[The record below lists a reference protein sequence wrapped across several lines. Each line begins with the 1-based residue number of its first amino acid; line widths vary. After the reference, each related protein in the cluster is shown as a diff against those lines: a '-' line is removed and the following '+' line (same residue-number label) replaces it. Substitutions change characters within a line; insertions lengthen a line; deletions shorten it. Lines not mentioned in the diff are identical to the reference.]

1 MPYPELSR
9 SGRRATFLL
18 LAITLAPLSASAQT
32 PAQSS
37 PRLTLPTVIVTA
49 QKEPADVQTTPVS
62 VTAVTAEMIEE
73 SGVRTISEAGVF
85 APNAWFTDFS
95 ARKLSN
101 ARFRGIGASPAN
113 PSVTTYIDGV
123 PQLNA
128 NSSNI
133 ELMDVGQIEF
143 VRGPQSPLYGRNAL
157 GGVIN
162 VTSQRPSM
170 DRWTGSVVAPFG
182 NVNAREVRGSIS
194 GPVAESMA
202 VSLALGRQARDGF
215 AINQVT
221 GNDVDSRS
229 ATFGKAQFFWTP
241 ASNWEARVI
250 VSGEQNRDGD
260 YLLTDLSEA
269 RNNPFQVNRD
279 FEGFTDRDILS
290 TAVHVRGEGE
300 RLAFTSSTGF
310 VSWETEDATDLD
322 YSPLPLATRTN
333 AEDSFQ
339 FTQEV
344 RVASP
349 AGAPVQLSDTLSLA
363 WQSGA
368 FFFTQDYT
376 QQAVNTFAPFVVS
389 QFVEFP
395 VVQTSPDA
403 ALDDFGV
410 GLFGQGTLTVRE
422 SIDITLGLRVDHEQ
436 KDAVLASFSNPAL
449 APPVLVDEDR
459 SFSNLSPQLSVAY
472 RIQPTVMAYASASQ
486 GFKAGGFNP
495 ASPAGA
501 ESYDEEHAWHVEGGA
516 KSTMAGGRVIANAAI
531 FVIDWD
537 DLQLNVPDPFVPG
550 QFYIANVGGASSR
563 GVELEVH
570 ARPHGSVDL
579 FGSLGYTH
587 ARFSNGSASGG
598 TDLSGN
604 IIPNTPE
611 VTAVLGTE
619 LSHAV
624 TASLTAY
631 GRAELAV
638 YGAMQYDDANT
649 EGQEAYSLANFRGGV
664 RRGRVFGEAW
674 IRNAFDTRYIP
685 VALQY
690 QFAPS
695 GFVGEV
701 GRPRTFGVS
710 LGVGF

>member
-1 MPYPELSR
+1 MPYLELNH
-9 SGRRATFLL
+9 SGRCALSLMLAMVLSPLL
-18 LAITLAPLSASAQT
+18 ASAQT
-32 PAQSS
+32 PGQSA

-49 QKEPADVQTTPVS
+49 QKEPADVQTLPVS
-62 VTAVTAEMIEE
+62 VTPVTSTTIDE

-101 ARFRGIGASPAN
+101 ARFRGVGASPAN
-113 PSVTTYIDGV
+113 PAVTTYIDGV
-123 PQLNA
+123 PQLSA

-133 ELMDVGQIEF
+133 ELMDVEQIEF

-162 VTSQRPSM
+162 VRSQRPSM

-182 NVNAREVRGSIS
+182 NVGAREIRGSVS
-194 GPVAESMA
+194 GPIGQSMA
-202 VSLALGRQARDGF
+202 LGVALGRQARDGF

-221 GNDVDSRS
+221 GNDVDHRS
-229 ATFGKAQFFWTP
+229 ATFGKAQFLWVP

-260 YLLTDLSEA
+260 YMLTDLSEA
-269 RNNPFQVNRD
+269 RANPFQVSRD

-290 TAVHVRGEGE
+290 TAVHLRGEGE
-300 RLAFTSSTGF
+300 RLTFTSSTGL
-310 VSWETEDATDLD
+310 VSWQTEDATDLD
-322 YSPLPLATRTN
+322 YSALPLATRTN

-339 FTQEV
+339 FTQEL

-349 AGAPVQLSDTLSLA
+349 ASAPAQLSDALSLA

-368 FFFTQDYT
+368 LFFTQDYT
-376 QQAVNTFAPFVVS
+376 QQAANTISPYVLS
-389 QFVEFP
+389 QFIDFP
-395 VVQTSPDA
+395 VTQISPDA

-410 GLFGQGTLTVRE
+410 GVFGQGTLTVHE
-422 SIDITLGLRVDHEQ
+422 SLDVTLGLRFDHES
-436 KDAVLASFSNPAL
+436 KDADLASFTIPPL
-449 APPVLVDEDR
+449 APPVLVQEDR
-459 SFSNLSPQLSVAY
+459 SFSNLSPQLAVAY
-472 RIQPTVMAYASASQ
+472 RLQPTIMAYASASQ

-501 ESYDEEHAWHVEGGA
+501 EVYDEEHAWHVEGGI
-516 KSTMAGGRVIANAAI
+516 KSTLASGRMTANAAV
-531 FVIDWD
+531 FFIDWD

-550 QFYIANVGGASSR
+550 QFYIANVGGARSR
-563 GVELEVH
+563 GVEFEVH

-611 VTAVLGTE
+611 VTALVGTE
-619 LSHAV
+619 LSRPV
-624 TASLTAY
+624 TATLTAY

-638 YGAMQYDDANT
+638 YGAMQFDDANT
-649 EGQEAYSLANFRGGV
+649 AGQEAYSLANFRGGV
-664 RRGRVFGEAW
+664 RAGLVFAEAW

-685 VALQY
+685 VALPL

-695 GFVGEV
+695 GFVAEV

-710 LGVGF
+710 AGVRF